1 MYGYVRNAGLN
12 DKKKRDGN
20 NMGGHAVGAFIFVM
34 IFAGLGIKTWSGIK
48 RRVADCCCVKP
59 DTGLSDIDF

>member
-34 IFAGLGIKTWSGIK
+34 IFAGFGIKTWSGIK
-48 RRVADCCCVKP
+48 G
-59 DTGLSDIDF
+59 GLPIVVV